1 MTWTETP
8 DTLHRTVKLLI
19 DSGRAK
25 NPDEARMFLESRVL
39 QVAVGSDVETDRAA
53 QAAVLTIA
61 NTAHRAFL
69 GGVHVLVDGDV
80 RLDVPWA
87 AGLPLSTAVQRF
99 GGEVVERL
107 NPDRPTLAVGRPDAP
122 VGKPVLY
129 LTHSGWAGGVVESS
143 ANIFEGP
150 PGIAP
155 AGIAAGALG
164 VSEVFQ
170 LVLGNPVPGRRDCGV
185 SLWRPDLHWRDHA
198 AAGPDLQYLPAN
210 LWLLGLGH
218 LGQAYAWVLGMLPY
232 ATPAE
237 VCLGLVD
244 YDRIV
249 KGNTATQLLVSKDDV
264 DRRKSRVVAVA
275 LEGLGFPTAIVE
287 RAFDDGFHPT

>member
-1 MTWTETP
+1 MLSGVTCP
-8 DTLHRTVKLLI
+8 PGRCGQRRGDRPGRPGRT
-19 DSGRAK
+19 
-25 NPDEARMFLESRVL
+25 
-39 QVAVGSDVETDRAA
+39 
-53 QAAVLTIA
+53 VLTIA

-80 RLDVPWA
+80 RLDVPW
-87 AGLPLSTAVQRF
+87 GRRSTPLNGRRSASEARSSK
-99 GGEVVERL
+99 RL
-107 NPDRPTLAVGRPDAP
+107 DPDRPTLAGGQARPPLSASPSFTSRTP
-122 VGKPVLY
+122 VGPAA
-129 LTHSGWAGGVVESS
+129 WSS
-143 ANIFEGP
+143 PQRASLKVRRASRQQGLPRERSACP
-150 PGIAP
+150 R
-155 AGIAAGALG
+155 
-164 VSEVFQ
+164 SSR
-170 LVLGNPVPGRRDCGV
+170 LVLGDPVPGRRDCGV

-249 KGNTATQLLVSKDDV
+249 KGDTATQLLVSKDDV
-264 DRRKSRVVAVA
+264 DRRKSRVVACCARRTRLRVPPSSSA
-275 LEGLGFPTAIVE
+275 PSTTVSTPT
-287 RAFDDGFHPT
+287 